1 MHQKEILFVFLKT
14 MSKSIFQVFLMPEG
28 EKKCFFATSMIY
40 CRYKKVVFQ

>member
-28 EKKCFFATSMIY
+28 K
-40 CRYKKVVFQ
+40 KKVLLCHINDLL